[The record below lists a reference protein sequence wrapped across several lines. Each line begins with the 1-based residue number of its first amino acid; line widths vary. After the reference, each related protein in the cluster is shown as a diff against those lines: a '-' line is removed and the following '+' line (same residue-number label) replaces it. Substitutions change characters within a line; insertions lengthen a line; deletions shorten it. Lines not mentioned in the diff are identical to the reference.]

1 MPPVTPLSSAS
12 NMRSLRS
19 EASAHDRLGSFAS
32 TPCLTLTGTDGARPC
47 SRRGAHAS
55 TFLSPFPRR
64 GFAFRTCRGFH
75 RFGTMET
82 LTPAPL
88 TSHRA
93 GLPAYLTTPFCRSI
107 SNHVGL
113 PEHRLPPRQRVQR
126 VSDFALSEQA
136 HRITPAE
143 SSSLSYGPTVRLRLL
158 PTPLRA
164 DAVTF
169 GYGVVAFSGTD
180 FHRADMAPS
189 RAHSPRMS

>member
-1 MPPVTPLSSAS
+1 
-12 NMRSLRS
+12 
-19 EASAHDRLGSFAS
+19 
-32 TPCLTLTGTDGARPC
+32 
-47 SRRGAHAS
+47 
-55 TFLSPFPRR
+55 
-64 GFAFRTCRGFH
+64 
-75 RFGTMET
+75 MET

-136 HRITPAE
+136 HRSTPAE

-189 RAHSPRMS
+189 RAHSFPHACSGNPGGIRTGPPIKTFGGDDLGESHLFTAAAIFRTSARSTRRTTDW

>member
-1 MPPVTPLSSAS
+1 
-12 NMRSLRS
+12 
-19 EASAHDRLGSFAS
+19 
-32 TPCLTLTGTDGARPC
+32 
-47 SRRGAHAS
+47 
-55 TFLSPFPRR
+55 
-64 GFAFRTCRGFH
+64 
-75 RFGTMET
+75 MET

-93 GLPAYLTTPFCRSI
+93 GLPAYLTTPFCRPI

-136 HRITPAE
+136 HRSTPAE
-143 SSSLSYGPTVRLRLL
+143 SSSLSYGPTVHLRLL

-189 RAHSPRMS
+189 RAHSFPHASSGNPGEFRTGPPIKTFGGDDWGRREQIFIALWTIVRSCITSWNFIDRLVAG